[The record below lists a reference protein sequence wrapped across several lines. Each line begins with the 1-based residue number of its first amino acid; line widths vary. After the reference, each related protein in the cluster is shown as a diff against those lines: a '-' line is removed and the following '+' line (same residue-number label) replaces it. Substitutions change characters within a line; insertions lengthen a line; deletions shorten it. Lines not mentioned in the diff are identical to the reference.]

1 MIADDLKH
9 ERESDEGHDD
19 WYCQSSHFAGPRFRF
34 RWYCIFSWCV
44 SADVNLPVKTAIR
57 QCGTL
62 RVIVKSAA
70 SDGVCSISS

>member
-1 MIADDLKH
+1 MKDTMIGTASLPI
-9 ERESDEGHDD
+9 SQVLASG
-19 WYCQSSHFAGPRFRF
+19 FVGIAF
-34 RWYCIFSWCV
+34 FSWCV